1 MQALVRALAQY
12 HALLELNLPHTM
24 SGDDAITITTAE
36 AFRCLLADPSI
47 TRTQLVNVKAEAEVW
62 WQVLARLPESAAWVA
77 ANRNLPLELVEHLA
91 MHPHLPVR
99 AALASGGCVP
109 ERLMQQLAHD
119 KSEYIRLRVVCN
131 ANASREVL
139 MALAGDPCQLV
150 SAHAQARLV
159 HDISGVKLPPNY
171 LDDVSVLDLLH

>member
-1 MQALVRALAQY
+1 
-12 HALLELNLPHTM
+12 M
-24 SGDDAITITTAE
+24 SGSDALTLTSAE
-36 AFRCLLADPSI
+36 DFERLLADPAVP
-47 TRTQLVNVKAEAEVW
+47 RVQLVNVKAESEVW
-62 WQVLARLPESAAWVA
+62 WQVLARLPASAAWVA
-77 ANRNLPLELVEHLA
+77 ANRHLPPDIVEHLA

-119 KSEYIRLRVVCN
+119 KSEFIRLRVVCN

-139 MALAGDPCQLV
+139 TALAADPCQLV

-159 HDISGVKLPPNY
+159 HDISGVTLPPNY
-171 LDDVSVLDLLH
+171 LDDLSVLDLLH

>member
-1 MQALVRALAQY
+1 MHGGDAL
-12 HALLELNLPHTM
+12 
-24 SGDDAITITTAE
+24 TITTAE
-36 AFRCLLADPSI
+36 AFARLLADPAV
-47 TRTQLVNVKAEAEVW
+47 TRIQLVNVRAEAEVW

-77 ANRNLPLELVEHLA
+77 ANRHLPLEIVEHLA

-99 AALASGGCVP
+99 AALASSGCLP

-119 KSEYIRLRVVCN
+119 KSEFIRLRVVCN

-139 MALAGDPCQLV
+139 MALAGDPCQVV

-159 HDISGVKLPPNY
+159 HDISGVALPANY
-171 LDDVSVLDLLH
+171 LDDLSVLDLLH